1 MTLRVRGWGFGRDG
15 WVRVRGCCDV
25 EGEGLGVGRDGWVSE
40 RVL

>member
-1 MTLRVRGWGFGRDG
+1 MTLRVRGWGLGG
-15 WVRVRGCCDV
+15 MGGCVRGCCDV